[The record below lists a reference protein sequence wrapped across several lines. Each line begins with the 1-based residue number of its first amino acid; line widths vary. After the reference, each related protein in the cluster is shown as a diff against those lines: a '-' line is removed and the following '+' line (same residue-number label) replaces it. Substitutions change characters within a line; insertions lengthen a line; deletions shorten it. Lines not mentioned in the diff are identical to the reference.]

1 MFMSEY
7 HHSLDTKGRLIIPQ
21 KFREQLGDTFILSRG
36 LDHCLYIYTNEDW
49 ERFID
54 KLSTL
59 PELSSANG
67 RKLNRFFIA
76 GAIQCEVDKQ
86 GRILIPTNLR
96 EFASLEKE
104 VVLAGVGKRIEVWNR
119 LAWEYYNNFD
129 DVESIAGSIDGFQL

>member
-96 EFASLEKE
+96 ELDTLEQE
-104 VVLAGVGKRIEVWNR
+104 VDLAGV
-119 LAWEYYNNFD
+119 
-129 DVESIAGSIDGFQL
+129 

>member
-54 KLSTL
+54 KLSML

-119 LAWEYYNNFD
+119 LAWEDYNNFD
-129 DVESIAGSIDGFQL
+129 DVESIAGNIDGFQL

>member
-119 LAWEYYNNFD
+119 LAWEDYNNFD